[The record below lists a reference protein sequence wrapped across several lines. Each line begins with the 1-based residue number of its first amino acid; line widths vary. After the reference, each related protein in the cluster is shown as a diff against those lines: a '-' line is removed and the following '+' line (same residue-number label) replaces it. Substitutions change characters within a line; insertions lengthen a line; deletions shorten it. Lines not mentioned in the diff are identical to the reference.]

1 MTFNEWVAIVVAIIT
16 VGGGILAVVK
26 FWLNAAAIAESALQ
40 EARDVRN
47 LAQSAHD
54 KIQALTS
61 ALGAYREIQA
71 EKLVSR
77 EVLRQVEDR
86 LAEAIQRLGDRFDD
100 ILKELVKR

>member
-1 MTFNEWVAIVVAIIT
+1 MTLPEWLPII
-16 VGGGILAVVK
+16 GAILAVGGATLGLTRY
-26 FWLNAAAIAESALQ
+26 WINAGTTAEAALQ

-47 LAQSAHD
+47 LAQAAHD
-54 KIQALTS
+54 KIAALTS